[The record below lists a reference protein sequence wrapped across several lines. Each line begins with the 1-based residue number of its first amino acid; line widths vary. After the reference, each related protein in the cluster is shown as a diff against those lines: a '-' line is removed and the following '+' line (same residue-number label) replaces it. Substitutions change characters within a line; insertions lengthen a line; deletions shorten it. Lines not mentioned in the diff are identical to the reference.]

1 MRQQKQIQQELQYDV
16 HMENVKLKEQ
26 IQHLQAQLDDK
37 DSSAAGN
44 GTITA
49 RNIDIAMNKA
59 QYRAAFEARLHAEA
73 HALSLQEQLDAVRVA
88 HQEKEN
94 ELKLDLDRVKKA
106 KVDLECKYGGI
117 DLQKVQEESQQLKN
131 QQVEMHRQKKEY
143 EHSMAAIQKKLDWY
157 VENQRLL
164 DEQDAELRSLKDER
178 TQLMA
183 EIQVLRSKPEQQRRK
198 SLSNTTP
205 AASPLKGSAR
215 QAYHRSAA
223 DIRRIQELESRL
235 NDMEE
240 AMRRRHPD
248 SLVNL
253 ILASRKA
260 EEESKIKAME
270 TDFQLQISAMEGE
283 IEQLQAQNEVKI
295 KSFRQQQEKL
305 VLQYQKRITE
315 LEQIIHKRETHP
327 FGPKISPQK
336 RKQTAHDADE
346 LKRVRKFYADK
357 MKEIERK
364 WEVKYRSLRA
374 QKYGAIGKDERNPDL
389 SYADSVVVITNL
401 QQRLR
406 EKDAETK
413 KLKAQLLEQG
423 GTTLSSNQYDTNE
436 PSASEMNLSEH
447 IQDLEMQLKS
457 SEEARAHLVLTLS
470 TLQTISEEN
479 PADKQRH
486 KFQATVQALSREQE
500 QDLRQHITAELESIF
515 DAKMRIERKQF
526 DDHLAQANA
535 RAASAEQQLLEQSD
549 ARMKAMAG
557 HVAEV
562 ERLQKN
568 IAESVK
574 DRQALENAAA
584 RVPFLE
590 SEVIRLQSQMS
601 IPQTPSMLQYRSLE
615 LQVETLTQ
623 KHQLREAEL
632 NVLLQQAMQSRE
644 LEKLNTERVHQH
656 AIAMKNAEIKQ
667 FKQQLDDIVSELE
680 RLQQTP

>member
-1 MRQQKQIQQELQYDV
+1 
-16 HMENVKLKEQ
+16 MENMKLKEQ
-26 IQHLQAQLDDK
+26 IQQLQAPPDDK
-37 DSSAAGN
+37 NSFSATSGRIIV
-44 GTITA
+44 G
-49 RNIDIAMNKA
+49 NIDGTMNQA
-59 QYRAAFEARLHAEA
+59 QYRAALEARLHAEA
-73 HALSLQEQLDAVRVA
+73 YALSLQEQLDAARIA

-117 DLQKVQEESQQLKN
+117 DLRKIQEESQQLKN
-131 QQVEMHRQKKEY
+131 QQAEMHRRKKEY

-164 DEQDAELRSLKDER
+164 DEQDAELRTLKDER
-178 TQLMA
+178 TRLTA
-183 EIQVLRSKPEQQRRK
+183 EIQVLRSKSEQHRRK
-198 SLSNTTP
+198 SLGNVTP
-205 AASPLKGSAR
+205 IASPLKGSAR
-215 QAYHRSAA
+215 QAYNRSPA

-235 NDMEE
+235 NDLEE

-270 TDFQLQISAMEGE
+270 TDFQQQISAMDDE
-283 IEQLQAQNEVKI
+283 IEQLQAQNETKI

-315 LEQIIHKRETHP
+315 LEQILHKRETHP
-327 FGPKISPQK
+327 FGQKNSPQK

-346 LKRVRKFYADK
+346 LKRVRKFYIDK

-401 QQRLR
+401 QRRQR
-406 EKDAETK
+406 EKDAEIK
-413 KLKAQLLEQG
+413 KLKARLLEQSNV
-423 GTTLSSNQYDTNE
+423 TTSKRQNDVE
-436 PSASEMNLSEH
+436 PDEAHETSTLEMNLKEQ
-447 IQDLEMQLKS
+447 IQDLERQLKY
-457 SEEARAHLVLTLS
+457 SEEARAYLVETLS
-470 TLQTISEEN
+470 TLQSASDEDVMEKHQNGLQSIN
-479 PADKQRH
+479 
-486 KFQATVQALSREQE
+486 ATSSHAVSQEQE
-500 QDLRQHITAELESIF
+500 QELRQRISAEVESIF

-526 DDHLAQANA
+526 HDQLVQAND
-535 RAASAEQQLLEQSD
+535 RAANAEQQLLEQSN
-549 ARMKAMAG
+549 ARMKAVTD

-562 ERLQKN
+562 ERLQSSF
-568 IAESVK
+568 AEAVK
-574 DRQALENAAA
+574 DRHVLETAAA

-590 SEVIRLQSQMS
+590 SEVIRLQTQLS

-615 LQVETLTQ
+615 LQIETLTQ
-623 KHQLREAEL
+623 RHQLREAEL
-632 NVLLQQAMQSRE
+632 KVLLQQAMQSRE
-644 LEKLNTERVHQH
+644 LEKLNAERVHQH
-656 AIAMKNAEIKQ
+656 AIALKNAEIKQ
-667 FKQQLDDIVSELE
+667 FKQQLDGIVSELE
-680 RLQQTP
+680 RLHQTP